1 MRQNRGHICPKFKTY
16 LNRHVEV
23 ATLTYPDY
31 FQWWQPATSA
41 EQKATKAAGEDQE
54 FSVQTCGRDDFAN
67 FLVAKQM
74 KDDSQQQLAQLLSE
88 NEWQP
93 DTLLTLIRCLQ

>member
-1 MRQNRGHICPKFKTY
+1 MSKQSLRPNRP
-16 LNRHVEV
+16 VEV
-23 ATLTYPDY
+23 ATITYSEF

-41 EQKATKAAGEDQE
+41 QQRKAAKAAEENQE
-54 FSVQTCGRDDFAN
+54 FSVQTRGSDDFGD

-74 KDDSQQQLAQLLSE
+74 RDDSQQQLAQLLSE

-93 DTLLTLIRCLQ
+93 DSADTLLTLIRCLWL